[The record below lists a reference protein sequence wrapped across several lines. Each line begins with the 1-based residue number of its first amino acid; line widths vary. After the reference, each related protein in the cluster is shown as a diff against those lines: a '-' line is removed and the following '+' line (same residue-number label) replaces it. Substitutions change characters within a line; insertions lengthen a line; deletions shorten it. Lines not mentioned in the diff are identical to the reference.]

1 MELIGRHFEIDYLH
15 SKLTTPQSEMIA
27 VYGRRRVGKT
37 FLVKEVFKNQMA
49 FHFTGLYKGT
59 PTEHLIEFSKTLNA
73 FDKRSKLHPT
83 YTNWFSALDGLKDYV
98 SSLRRRT
105 KKVIFLDELPWIAT
119 DRSRFLTAFSN
130 FWNTW
135 AANRTDIV
143 VVICGSAASWIINKV
158 VKDKG
163 GLHNRI
169 TGSIRLEPFNLYDTA
184 LFINKISPSLQR
196 DQIINL
202 YMIFG
207 GVPYY
212 LSKVKNGESAIQS
225 VDRLCFAKNGELRK
239 EYDILFASLFNI
251 SANHLVVVAKLA
263 LFPRGLTRNELTAK
277 AKIKTGGALTKLL
290 DELIESGFIAQYI
303 PFGKSIKDAK
313 IKLIDH
319 FSLFYHK
326 YLANHISGTYRS
338 WEKIAATP
346 TWASWS
352 GLAFENLCMKHL
364 LQIKIALKIDGIDT
378 AISTW
383 HHIGNDEINGAQIDL
398 LINRADG
405 VINVCEIKYSG
416 EPYFIT
422 KKYANEFK
430 LKIASFKYFTK
441 TRKSIFATM
450 ITNTPLK
457 ENIHSNG
464 FISQRVQ
471 ADVFFVKV

>member
-1 MELIGRHFEIDYLH
+1 M
-15 SKLTTPQSEMIA
+15 
-27 VYGRRRVGKT
+27 
-37 FLVKEVFKNQMA
+37 
-49 FHFTGLYKGT
+49 
-59 PTEHLIEFSKTLNA
+59 
-73 FDKRSKLHPT
+73 
-83 YTNWFSALDGLKDYV
+83 
-98 SSLRRRT
+98 
-105 KKVIFLDELPWIAT
+105 
-119 DRSRFLTAFSN
+119 
-130 FWNTW
+130 
-135 AANRTDIV
+135 
-143 VVICGSAASWIINKV
+143 INKV

-184 LFINKISPSLQR
+184 LFIYKISPSLQR

-212 LSKVKNGESAIQS
+212 LSKVRNGESAIQS

-352 GLAFENLCMKHL
+352 GLALENLCMQHL
-364 LQIKIALKIDGIDT
+364 LQIK
-378 AISTW
+378 
-383 HHIGNDEINGAQIDL
+383 
-398 LINRADG
+398 
-405 VINVCEIKYSG
+405 
-416 EPYFIT
+416 
-422 KKYANEFK
+422 
-430 LKIASFKYFTK
+430 
-441 TRKSIFATM
+441 
-450 ITNTPLK
+450 
-457 ENIHSNG
+457 
-464 FISQRVQ
+464 
-471 ADVFFVKV
+471 